1 MTDRNVCPTK
11 FRQSRLQGH
20 APSTRQFLSQR
31 LKTARASDTVRDGT
45 QLESLMIPLAER
57 MQLISDSITLAVS
70 AKANALKKAGVDVVG
85 FGAGEPDFDTPEFI
99 KDAAKTALDLGQTK
113 YTPTPC
119 FPELRQAIADK
130 FNREN
135 NLPYKPEQVT
145 TGAGGKHCLY
155 MAFMAVL
162 NPGDEVVIPSPY
174 WVSYPE
180 QVKLAGGVPKILR
193 GEESNGFKITPQQLK
208 GAITSKTRVLLINS
222 PSNPS
227 GIAYTPEELQALANV
242 AACHDDLIV
251 FSDEIYEKLIY
262 DGITFVSFAALNQKL
277 LERTLTFNCH
287 SKSFAMTGWRIG
299 YIGGPKYIID
309 AINKLQSQMTS
320 HITSFTQMPAVAALT
335 DPRRHESLANM
346 HAQFEKRGR
355 HMWQRL
361 SELPKIHCVKPQG
374 AFYCFPN
381 VSAYFGRKAGGAII
395 TDAVSF
401 SAALLEQN
409 HVAVVPGNDSGF
421 DTHVRLS
428 FATSMEQIDKGIDW
442 IGEFLKKLA

>member
-1 MTDRNVCPTK
+1 M
-11 FRQSRLQGH
+11 F
-20 APSTRQFLSQR
+20 
-31 LKTARASDTVRDGT
+31 
-45 QLESLMIPLAER
+45 PLAQRVQQVAE
-57 MQLISDSITLAVS
+57 SITLAVS

-85 FGAGEPDFDTPEFI
+85 FGAGEPDFDTPAFI
-99 KDAAKTALDLGQTK
+99 KDAVKAALDKGQTK

-119 FPELRQAIADK
+119 FPELKAAIAK
-130 FNREN
+130 KLNQEN
-135 NLPYKPEQVT
+135 GLPYKPEQIT

-162 NPGDEVVIPSPY
+162 NPGDEVLIPSPY

-180 QVKLAGGVPKILR
+180 QVKLAGGVPRIIAGDEKR
-193 GEESNGFKITPQQLK
+193 DFKITPEQLRE
-208 GAITSKTRVLLINS
+208 AITPKTRVLVINS

-227 GIAYTPEELQALANV
+227 GVAYTPEELKALASVV
-242 AACHDDLIV
+242 ASNPQVVV
-251 FSDEIYEKLIY
+251 FSDEIYEKLVY
-262 DGITFVSFAALNQKL
+262 DGLKFVSFATLHPDL

-299 YIGGPKYIID
+299 YIGGPKAAID

-320 HITSFTQMPAVAALT
+320 HITSFVQMPAVEALT
-335 DPRRHESLANM
+335 DPRGAQSVEQMRQ
-346 HAQFEKRGR
+346 QFEKRGR
-355 HMWQRL
+355 HMWERL
-361 SELPKIHCVKPQG
+361 AALPDVHCVKPQG

-381 VSAYFGRKAGGAII
+381 VSKYFGKKAGGVEI

-401 SAALLEQN
+401 SAALLEQS

-428 FATSMEQIDKGIDW
+428 FATSMDQIDKGLDRIQK
-442 IGEFLKKLA
+442 FLSALQ